1 MKKEYERLQGEL
13 EKEVE
18 RERFNREK
26 ELKRQ
31 KRMEQVKK

>member
-13 EKEVE
+13 EKEEE
-18 RERFNREK
+18 REKLNREK

-31 KRMEQVKK
+31 RRMDQVKK

>member
-18 RERFNREK
+18 RERLNREK
-26 ELKRQ
+26 ELRRQ
-31 KRMEQVKK
+31 RRMDQVKK

>member
-18 RERFNREK
+18 RERLNREK
-26 ELKRQ
+26 ELKR
-31 KRMEQVKK
+31 